1 MSGFSVRNLLIKNA
15 FANVVGGAGSAV
27 FNFLLPALVVKH
39 LGQMEF
45 SVWNLA
51 LQVIVYLQLFGFGVQ
66 NVIIRFIAHG
76 NELNDVADQRN
87 TIQAGLM
94 LVTGFVAVA
103 IVAVG
108 GLVWFYPLLFPRVSA
123 GLTSEFRTAIAVLG
137 LSAVWQL
144 YALIPTGVFIGL
156 HRNIIAVG
164 GQLLVRLFSLFA
176 LWLALNEGAHL
187 AGLAWILALC
197 GGLLVPL
204 NVVAMYRWTKPLLSN
219 FGPYHRQRLRE
230 MLHACGSLTVWNIAM
245 LFVNGIDLVVVG
257 HFDFHK
263 VSAYSLAVTA
273 VTILVGVLQAVM
285 SPMIAI
291 GAKLH
296 ANLSTRNQMPALV
309 IRTTQ
314 YAVLIL
320 GVSLVCVLAF
330 GKWALGFWIPV
341 AYVQDVYVL
350 LAVLLVANVVRNSA
364 APYAFLLVA
373 TGLQKY
379 VLFPAMLEAGVNLIA
394 SLMLV
399 VRYGAVGVALGTLI
413 GGAVGVCANFW
424 IGFGKSREL
433 VPSTSVYIL
442 QGLLLPLIPLF
453 IIAGVLASAQEW
465 QL

>member
-27 FNFLLPALVVKH
+27 FNLLLPALVVKH

-66 NVIIRFIAHG
+66 NVITRFIARG

-94 LVTGFVAVA
+94 LVTGFVSVA
-103 IVAVG
+103 ILAVG
-108 GLVWFYPLLFPRVSA
+108 GLVWVYPLLFPRVSA

-144 YALIPTGVFIGL
+144 YALIPMGVFIGL

-176 LWLALNEGAHL
+176 LWFALSEGAHL

-230 MLHACGSLTVWNIAM
+230 MLHACGGLTVWSIAM

-257 HFDFHK
+257 HFDFPK
-263 VSAYSLAVTA
+263 VSAYSLAVTV
-273 VTILVGVLQAVM
+273 VTILIGGVMAVI
-285 SPMIAI
+285 SPLIAI
-291 GAKLH
+291 GSKLY
-296 ANLSTRNQMPALV
+296 ANQSNRNKIPALL
-309 IRTTQ
+309 IKATQ
-314 YAVLIL
+314 YIVLSMGGALI
-320 GVSLVCVLAF
+320 GVLVL
-330 GKWALGFWIPV
+330 GKWGLGFWIPSE
-341 AYVQDVYVL
+341 YINDVYKILLIL
-350 LAVLLVANVVRNSA
+350 LAANLIRNFLG
-364 APYAFLLVA
+364 PYAILLVA

-379 VLFPAMLEAGVNLIA
+379 VLSPGMFEGVANLIA
-394 SLMLV
+394 SLIFV
-399 VRYGAVGVALGTLI
+399 QRYGAMGVAFGTLVGSVVGV
-413 GGAVGVCANFW
+413 GAHFLNSFV
-424 IGFGKSREL
+424 KTREL
-433 VPSTSVYIL
+433 VPSTTSFFL
-442 QGLLLPLIPLF
+442 EGLLLPLTPIF
-453 IIAGVLASAQEW
+453 IVFVLIVSIKM
-465 QL
+465 